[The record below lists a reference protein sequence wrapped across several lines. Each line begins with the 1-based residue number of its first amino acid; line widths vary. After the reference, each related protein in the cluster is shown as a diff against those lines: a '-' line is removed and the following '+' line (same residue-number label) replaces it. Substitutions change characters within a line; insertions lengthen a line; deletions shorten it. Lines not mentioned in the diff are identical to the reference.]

1 MVNTRVSVDCKT
13 GYKKRQ
19 HKVDFIPEKFVV
31 FGFPLKN
38 QELNNKWIAFVNYKY
53 WDSNAT

>member
-1 MVNTRVSVDCKT
+1 MNNCYCKT

-19 HKVDFIPEKFVV
+19 HKVDFIPEKFLV

-38 QELNNKWIAFVNYKY
+38 EELNKKWI
-53 WDSNAT
+53 TL